1 MTVTCEQGSNYYF
14 TNDEIGFLYNLLRTT
29 DRGYGEYAKAHEA
42 IEAKLWSYLSFKGD
56 FASWG
61 VGSH

>member
-42 IEAKLWSYLSFKGD
+42 IEAKLWSYSPIRSYLSFKG
-56 FASWG
+56 
-61 VGSH
+61 VTE